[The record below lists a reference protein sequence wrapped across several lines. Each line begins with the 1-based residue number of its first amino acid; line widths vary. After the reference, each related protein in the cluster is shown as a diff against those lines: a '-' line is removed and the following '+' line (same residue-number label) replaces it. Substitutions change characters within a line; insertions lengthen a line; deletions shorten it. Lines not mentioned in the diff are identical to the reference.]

1 MTPVGLQKG
10 AGGLSFT
17 VVCVPKGM
25 HRSPRVRDNHTA
37 AVLYEKLKKTVG
49 RDENLFIVSVK
60 QLKLMWSRSGLKAI
74 LEAQILG
81 AFQWIPA
88 EIPLETS

>member
-25 HRSPRVRDNHTA
+25 HRCPRVRDNHTA
-37 AVLYEKLKKTVG
+37 ASFCKKPICS
-49 RDENLFIVSVK
+49 DENLFIVR
-60 QLKLMWSRSGLKAI
+60 LRLN
-74 LEAQILG
+74 
-81 AFQWIPA
+81 
-88 EIPLETS
+88 